1 MFSVNRTTKPFSGN
15 PINLRLEQTVIAYA
29 ASKRT
34 GIASM
39 TNSISARQGWT
50 ESHFL
55 RTTIILHLNEDL
67 SLTKKGDIS
76 ESLQV
81 SNINEYNLVVKEI
94 KSMNSLNPFNK
105 DADLDRLSNIF
116 TGKLYKKATEDFLL
130 NVESIYLYR
139 NA

>member
-105 DADLDRLSNIF
+105 DADPDHLSNIF
-116 TGKLYKKATEDFLL
+116 TRKLYKKATEDFLL
-130 NVESIYLYR
+130 NVESISLYR